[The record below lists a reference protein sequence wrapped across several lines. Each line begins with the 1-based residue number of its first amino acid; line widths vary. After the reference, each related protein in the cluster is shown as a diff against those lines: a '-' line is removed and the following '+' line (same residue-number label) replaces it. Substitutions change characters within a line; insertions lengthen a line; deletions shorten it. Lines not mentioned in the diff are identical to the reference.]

1 MPADDGVCAVTR
13 STDLRRHA
21 RLLHQAH
28 DARLQGTRPT
38 TALRRVVSRSWDRVL
53 SYGVAPDGRSL
64 EDPAAPD
71 VVERRRAE
79 SPIASVL
86 PQLRASLTAVAE
98 DAEHIMVVTAAD
110 GFVLWR
116 EGAVRVGRLADSL
129 GFMPGAD
136 WTEASVGTNAIG
148 TALAEHASVQLFSAE
163 HFVRAQHPWTCT
175 ASPIHDPRTGE
186 MLGVVDLS
194 GPAPTVHP
202 TTVALVHTAVRLAET
217 GLWGA
222 HETRLEGLRAIA
234 APMLARSSGPALV
247 VDDHGWVAAATG
259 LAPRERVGV
268 PRAGEAML
276 VHGLGACLPDR
287 VPGGWLLRPS
297 DAAGPGRTRLRLD
310 LDAEPAGAVVEGN
323 EVWRHALSRRHLQI
337 LALLMRAGSQR
348 DGRRGDQ
355 PRPLRRRRP
364 PRHRPRRALAAA
376 ARARRPHRRPPV
388 PDRARRR
395 GARAD
400 AAGRGAP
407 LRRRQR
413 NTAATLAVTGVTP
426 VGWGD
431 AHPRRT
437 HEGRSLPRSR

>member
-1 MPADDGVCAVTR
+1 VGRAGRTARVVRAVGADDGVCAVTR
-13 STDLRRHA
+13 STDLRQHA

-337 LALLMRAGSQR
+337 LALLMRAGSAGMDAAAISR
-348 DGRRGDQ
+348 VLYDDGAHLVTVRAELSR
-355 PRPLRRRRP
+355 LRRV
-364 PRHRPRRALAAA
+364 LGGLIA
-376 ARARRPHRRPPV
+376 ARPYRIAPGVEVLAPTSQDEARLF
-388 PDRARRR
+388 
-395 GARAD
+395 GAGNAT
-400 AAGRGAP
+400 P
-407 LRRRQR
+407 LQ
-413 NTAATLAVTGVTP
+413 P
-426 VGWGD
+426 W
-431 AHPRRT
+431 
-437 HEGRSLPRSR
+437 S

>member
-1 MPADDGVCAVTR
+1 VHVVDDGVCAVTR

-28 DARLQGTRPT
+28 DERLAGSRPT
-38 TALRRVVSRSWDRVL
+38 TLRRVVSRSWDRVL
-53 SYGVAPDGRSL
+53 SYGVAPDGRAL
-64 EDPAAPD
+64 DDPAPPE

-79 SPIASVL
+79 SPIAGVL

-98 DAEHIMVVTAAD
+98 DAEHVMVITAAD

-129 GFMPGAD
+129 GFLPGAD

-217 GLWGA
+217 GLWAA
-222 HETRLEGLRAIA
+222 HETRLDGLRAVA
-234 APMLARSSGPALV
+234 APLLARESAPALV
-247 VDDHGWVAAATG
+247 VDDHGWVAASTG
-259 LAPRERVGV
+259 LAPRDRIGV
-268 PRAGEAML
+268 PRAGEALL
-276 VHGLGACLPDR
+276 VHGLGACLPER

-297 DAAGPGRTRLRLD
+297 TATGPGATRLRLD
-310 LDAEPAGAVVEGN
+310 LDADPPGAVVEGR
-323 EVWRHALSRRHLQI
+323 EEWRHGLGRRHLQI
-337 LALLMRAGSQR
+337 LALLMSAGSAGLDAAAISR
-348 DGRRGDQ
+348 ALYDDADHLVTVRAELSR
-355 PRPLRRRRP
+355 LRRVLGGL
-364 PRHRPRRALAAA
+364 LAARPYRIA
-376 ARARRPHRRPPV
+376 PGVEVVPPSPQDTARLF
-388 PDRARRR
+388 
-395 GARAD
+395 GA
-400 AAGRGAP
+400 
-407 LRRRQR
+407 
-413 NTAATLAVTGVTP
+413 AATPLQP
-426 VGWGD
+426 W
-431 AHPRRT
+431 P
-437 HEGRSLPRSR
+437 

>member
-1 MPADDGVCAVTR
+1 MTHEGDGICAVTR

-28 DARLQGTRPT
+28 DARLSGSRPT
-38 TALRRVVSRSWDRVL
+38 TPLRRVVSRSWDRVL

-64 EDPAAPD
+64 DDPAPPE

-79 SPIASVL
+79 SPIAGVL

-98 DAEHIMVVTAAD
+98 DAEHIMVITAAD

-116 EGAVRVGRLADSL
+116 EGALRVGRLADDL
-129 GFMPGAD
+129 GFLPGAD

-217 GLWGA
+217 GLWAA
-222 HETRLEGLRAIA
+222 HETRLDRLRAVA
-234 APMLARSSGPALV
+234 APLLARETGPALV

-259 LAPRERVGV
+259 LAPRDRVAV
-268 PRAGEAML
+268 PRAGEALL

-297 DAAGPGRTRLRLD
+297 SSAGPGSTRLRLD
-310 LDAEPAGAVVEGN
+310 LDADPPGAVVEGR
-323 EVWRHALSRRHLQI
+323 EAWRHALGRRHLQI
-337 LALLMRAGSQR
+337 LALLMRAGS
-348 DGRRGDQ
+348 DGLDAAAISRALYDDADHLVTVRAELS
-355 PRPLRRRRP
+355 RLRRVLGGL
-364 PRHRPRRALAAA
+364 LAARPYRIA
-376 ARARRPHRRPPV
+376 PGVEVVPPSPTDVARLL
-388 PDRARRR
+388 
-395 GARAD
+395 GD
-400 AAGRGAP
+400 AATP
-407 LRRRQR
+407 LQ
-413 NTAATLAVTGVTP
+413 P
-426 VGWGD
+426 W
-431 AHPRRT
+431 P
-437 HEGRSLPRSR
+437 

>member
-1 MPADDGVCAVTR
+1 MARLHERCAEACGEVRRRRGGSRALDGADDGVCAVTR
-13 STDLRRHA
+13 STDLRQHA

-234 APMLARSSGPALV
+234 APMLARSS
-247 VDDHGWVAAATG
+247 
-259 LAPRERVGV
+259 
-268 PRAGEAML
+268 RACA
-276 VHGLGACLPDR
+276 
-287 VPGGWLLRPS
+287 
-297 DAAGPGRTRLRLD
+297 
-310 LDAEPAGAVVEGN
+310 
-323 EVWRHALSRRHLQI
+323 
-337 LALLMRAGSQR
+337 
-348 DGRRGDQ
+348 
-355 PRPLRRRRP
+355 RRRRP
-364 PRHRPRRALAAA
+364 RLGRRGHRPRP
-376 ARARRPHRRPPV
+376 ARARRRAPGGRGDARPRPRA
-388 PDRARRR
+388 PACPTASPAAGCCARPTPPARAGRACASTSTPSPRARWS
-395 GARAD
+395 RATRC
-400 AAGRGAP
+400 GG
-407 LRRRQR
+407 
-413 NTAATLAVTGVTP
+413 TP
-426 VGWGD
+426 
-431 AHPRRT
+431 
-437 HEGRSLPRSR
+437 